1 MGFMKTNKL
10 MHPLRIKRHQNHSFL
25 GLCVAILVVLSPFA
39 KTLGVS
45 PWISEVVSLRR
56 DSVPDEAREKIP
68 RPLGRGASSAFSAK
82 SVPYQKAPQAYQL
95 ASAKWVP
102 QSFNNCGPAAVSM
115 VLQYFGYSVS
125 QEETKAHLRTNP
137 DDKNVFITEISAYLR
152 NEYDIENKVLF
163 NGDLETIKTLVANG
177 IYVVVEDWLRPGEDI
192 GHVLIIRGYDDS
204 RGVLIADD
212 SYFGVGIAYPYTVWD
227 EEQWKPYQREYMPVY
242 TEEKTELV
250 KSIIGENWNENTM
263 HRNSVLRNLKDVE
276 ANSQDMY
283 AWFNLGSA
291 YFGLGE
297 YEKAKDAFE
306 KSKSI
311 GWPHRI
317 LWYSTLPVETY
328 IRLGEY
334 ENAVNTANLGL
345 WYNDNYAEMH
355 HLKAVAY
362 ERLGET
368 DLANFEA
375 KKARE
380 LDPKY

>member
-1 MGFMKTNKL
+1 
-10 MHPLRIKRHQNHSFL
+10 
-25 GLCVAILVVLSPFA
+25 
-39 KTLGVS
+39 
-45 PWISEVVSLRR
+45 
-56 DSVPDEAREKIP
+56 
-68 RPLGRGASSAFSAK
+68 
-82 SVPYQKAPQAYQL
+82 
-95 ASAKWVP
+95 
-102 QSFNNCGPAAVSM
+102 
-115 VLQYFGYSVS
+115 
-125 QEETKAHLRTNP
+125 
-137 DDKNVFITEISAYLR
+137 
-152 NEYDIENKVLF
+152 
-163 NGDLETIKTLVANG
+163 
-177 IYVVVEDWLRPGEDI
+177 
-192 GHVLIIRGYDDS
+192 
-204 RGVLIADD
+204 
-212 SYFGVGIAYPYTVWD
+212 
-227 EEQWKPYQREYMPVY
+227 
-242 TEEKTELV
+242 
-250 KSIIGENWNENTM
+250 
-263 HRNSVLRNLKDVE
+263 
-276 ANSQDMY
+276 MY